1 MGKEEEGERRT
12 DTCEPAR
19 MGMLLVIGTLPPV
32 LQVMS
37 AVVKSCLMLLA
48 GGLEGGGESHTGTG
62 PLSLNDRVYL
72 TGFGVI

>member
-1 MGKEEEGERRT
+1 
-12 DTCEPAR
+12 
-19 MGMLLVIGTLPPV
+19 MLLVSGTLPPV

-48 GGLEGGGESHTGTG
+48 GGLEGGREGSHTGTG

-72 TGFGVI
+72 TGFGVM